1 MTSANETND
10 LSNVAAAASDLEQEP
25 PSIKM
30 DQDNASSSF
39 EEVKAE
45 PTSDLVEAGQEPEAG
60 QAASPTESVEEPK
73 NEETDQKIPSPHTSD
88 DSKDNEVNESIIQD
102 PAIPCKS
109 DKHNEVTNSAPDCKN
124 AAAATAAKETEQEE
138 TAEAKKSSGELKLSD
153 LTSSSNPASNCILF
167 YGVTYLGCSS
177 VNAPKS
183 EAEISRIMATLNNEQ
198 GKMCLEVA
206 MAVPQSVD
214 DKIVLFDS
222 TTELKI
228 SEYRMSQ
235 VLFVVRGQKTSS
247 ENSCFAFTT
256 CHGDSLDNLM
266 FSCHVFRCQLVDAV
280 SKIIYSFWSVFNRHQ
295 LQLQQNK
302 NSTDPSSS
310 SSQQGQKNRPASL
323 QSSEN
328 SSSSSSFAS
337 GQLSSVASS
346 LLGSL
351 YGSLPQTGAFGS
363 GGSSGNSVNSY
374 NTGLADYALKFEKA
388 RSEDQYVF
396 KATLEIKEEDPKN
409 PLNFVSVP
417 KDKEYFKLRKNL
429 DKQINIHIQ
438 QLTNQPLEIERCFGI
453 LVCPGRNVSHK
464 DMQLLQTIS
473 MGSESSSRSSGS
485 SSASSNSSASGYLVS
500 AHWDPR
506 DPSMSALQ
514 VLNEETLKNMRVFM
528 TVAVDLVIN
537 GLQDPVR
544 FCIETKARIFG
555 SSEKFWVYQ
564 KTKHHEEFY
573 LQIVKNGDRKL
584 SSPSTSNHIY
594 SLQSIH
600 SQAELLRKKHTL
612 EHNKNKAE
620 AAAAAGT
627 ANTTNDQAQ
636 SLADGSSSSMNN
648 TLENSDDENE
658 LVMSGLGNVSKDCAQ
673 EELLD
678 WSDLLSRWRKTT
690 WNERP
695 RGLQSLVRK
704 GIPEALRG
712 EVWQLLAGCNE
723 DEKNMN
729 ESYRLLLSKDSASE
743 QVILRDINRTFPGHP
758 FFQEESG
765 QQALYKLS
773 KAYSIY
779 DEEVGYC
786 QGLSFLIASLLLH
799 MPEEQAFNLLVKIMY
814 RYEIREVYK
823 TNFECL
829 HLRFYQLESLMQE
842 YLPDL
847 YEHFVDLNIEVHMF
861 ASQWFLTLY
870 TAKFP
875 LYMVFRI
882 LDLFL
887 YEGLPAIFSVA
898 LALLKGSQRDLL
910 ALDFEGVL
918 KYFRVSLPKKYR
930 AETNFQQL
938 IQIWVPIHAKLTDKK
953 LKKLEKNYKQM
964 KEAEALKD
972 PLVRYEKECK
982 DLTTLV
988 RRLEQENDDLA
999 NEYIDNKMALTK
1011 QVDELRDEN
1020 EQMRSELARYKAD
1033 FQNKMAESND
1043 TNKKLMGELD
1053 QIKQLWR
1060 KHSDKYESELERNTV
1075 IISEYKQ
1082 ICNTLSGKVEKWSNF
1097 RKRYEARAKR
1107 LNLCDTCTQNNKI
1120 ENETTAT
1127 ESAEPPLTASESA
1140 NELSTVPES
1149 ATTKSNTDSA
1159 DDRSSSS
1166 LTSSSESLNSDGTR
1180 NKRTKK
1186 KTKSKSEL
1194 EEYDI
1199 INSSTDG
1206 VIPTSTT
1213 GGGNK
1218 EKIKFLELEL
1228 ARVKLELVD
1237 AQCKNQELD
1246 HKLKNINN
1254 SSSST
1259 NGGLNSTSN
1268 SNTNLSGMNNAASS
1282 SSTVG
1287 LRSNSQS
1294 SASESQ
1300 FNISSSSVG
1309 GKGQANHAATSSNL
1323 VSSLSLGNAAT
1334 GGANSNNWLSK
1345 TFTQFKE
1352 ATNQV
1357 VQKAQKVKI
1366 PAPNDPNNT
1375 TNGN

>member
-1 MTSANETND
+1 MLKL
-10 LSNVAAAASDLEQEP
+10 LSVAGDGLWVRLKVPLHEEQ
-25 PSIKM
+25 
-30 DQDNASSSF
+30 
-39 EEVKAE
+39 
-45 PTSDLVEAGQEPEAG
+45 
-60 QAASPTESVEEPK
+60 
-73 NEETDQKIPSPHTSD
+73 DQKNSPDTS
-88 DSKDNEVNESIIQD
+88 DSKDPNNEDNGQSIQD
-102 PAIPCKS
+102 PAIPSKS
-109 DKHNEVTNSAPDCKN
+109 DKHNEASNSAPDCKGQ
-124 AAAATAAKETEQEE
+124 AKEKEE
-138 TAEAKKSSGELKLSD
+138 EANASASVKKSNGELKLSD

-198 GKMCLEVA
+198 GKMNLEVA
-206 MAVPQSVD
+206 MAVPQSVE

-228 SEYRMSQ
+228 SEYRMAQ

-256 CHGDSLDNLM
+256 CHGDSMDNLM
-266 FSCHVFRCQLVDAV
+266 FSCHVFRCNLVDAV

-295 LQLQQNK
+295 QQLQQN
-302 NSTDPSSS
+302 NSQNTSNANANAA
-310 SSQQGQKNRPASL
+310 QQGQKRPTSL
-323 QSSEN
+323 QSGDS

-363 GGSSGNSVNSY
+363 GGNSGNSVNSY

-388 RSEDQYVF
+388 RPEEQYVF

-453 LVCPGRNVSHK
+453 LMCPGRNVSHK

-473 MGSESSSRSSGS
+473 MGSESSSRSSSG
-485 SSASSNSSASGYLVS
+485 SSNSAGYLVS

-600 SQAELLRKKHTL
+600 SQAELLRKKHTI
-612 EHNKNKAE
+612 EHNKNKSEAA

-627 ANTTNDQAQ
+627 NDQPQ
-636 SLADGSSSSMNN
+636 GLADGSNSSMNN

-729 ESYRLLLSKDSASE
+729 ESYRLLLSKDSPSE

-930 AETNFQQL
+930 AEANFQQL
-938 IQIWVPIHAKLTDKK
+938 IQIWSPIHAKLTDKK

-972 PLVRYEKECK
+972 PLTRYEKECK

-999 NEYIDNKMALTK
+999 NEYIDNKMALSK
-1011 QVDELRDEN
+1011 QVDELREEN
-1020 EQMRSELARYKAD
+1020 EQMRNELARYKAD

-1097 RKRYEARAKR
+1097 RKRYEARAKK

-1120 ENETTAT
+1120 ENETTDTT
-1127 ESAEPPLTASESA
+1127 ETTTEPLTASEST
-1140 NELSTVPES
+1140 NELSTVPEG
-1149 ATTKSNTDSA
+1149 AKSDPESA
-1159 DDRSSSS
+1159 DDSSSM
-1166 LTSSSESLNSDGTR
+1166 TSSNESLNSDGT
-1180 NKRTKK
+1180 KKKKKK

-1199 INSSTDG
+1199 INSAADG
-1206 VIPTSTT
+1206 VIPTAGS
-1213 GGGNK
+1213 K

-1246 HKLKNINN
+1246 HKLKNISN
-1254 SSSST
+1254 SS
-1259 NGGLNSTSN
+1259 NGMTNSTSN
-1268 SNTNLSGMNNAASS
+1268 SNTNLSGTNAASS

-1300 FNISSSSVG
+1300 SNISSSSL
-1309 GKGQANHAATSSNL
+1309 GKSQQGASSNL
-1323 VSSLSLGNAAT
+1323 VSSLSLGNAAA
-1334 GGANSNNWLSK
+1334 GANSNNWLSK

-1366 PAPNDPNNT
+1366 PSPTDANA
-1375 TNGN
+1375 NGN